1 MGNDFAHGYRP
12 ARYRDD
18 QRVLASEVLELDSQC
33 EGRFISIVEHVK
45 LNRVGNAPIIHATP
59 QYSLRFIKAVHHCQ
73 MASRTQDNRI
83 DGVVITFVEFSAAKA
98 LEATL
103 REALSVLQSGSSDQP
118 VEPKK
123 AKVLENVLKQAQAV
137 LGKH

>member
-1 MGNDFAHGYRP
+1 
-12 ARYRDD
+12 
-18 QRVLASEVLELDSQC
+18 
-33 EGRFISIVEHVK
+33 
-45 LNRVGNAPIIHATP
+45 
-59 QYSLRFIKAVHHCQ
+59 